1 MYNSVPTH
9 QIWKNSRIP
18 QRRTERVPLRFNEE
32 KFQTMKIIVV
42 ESDVS
47 TNYNLQLLLEGELS
61 TEWTLGYETVER
73 AVQQAPWDEATILLT
88 DVFLSDRSGIE
99 LLAWVHENH
108 PHINS
113 MVFTSHDHHDTVLNA
128 IKAGACGYLLKSSSP
143 RELIESL
150 NQLIAGGAPMSP
162 RIARK
167 LVQGMQ
173 RSEVS
178 RTYCENLLTSR
189 EREILLYVEQGL
201 AYKEIADA
209 LSISPHTVHT
219 HVKKIYE
226 KVEADGR
233 QALINKAR
241 RMGWI

>member
-1 MYNSVPTH
+1 MP
-9 QIWKNSRIP
+9 I
-18 QRRTERVPLRFNEE
+18 RFNEE
-32 KFQTMKIIVV
+32 KCQTMKIIIV
-42 ESDVS
+42 ESDIS
-47 TNYNLQLLLEGELS
+47 TNYNLQLLLEGEPS

-73 AVQQAPWDEATILLT
+73 AIEQAPWDEATILLT
-88 DVFLSDRSGIE
+88 DVSLSDQSGIE
-99 LLAWVHENH
+99 LIAWVHENY

-143 RELIESL
+143 RQLIESL
-150 NQLIAGGAPMSP
+150 EELVGGGAPMSP

-167 LVQGMQ
+167 VILGIQQ
-173 RSEVS
+173 PELSHTTS
-178 RTYCENLLTSR
+178 ENLLTSR
-189 EREILLYVEQGL
+189 EREILIYVERGL

-219 HVKKIYE
+219 HLKRIYE

-233 QALINKAR
+233 QAVINKAR

>member
-1 MYNSVPTH
+1 
-9 QIWKNSRIP
+9 
-18 QRRTERVPLRFNEE
+18 
-32 KFQTMKIIVV
+32 MKIIFV
-42 ESDVS
+42 ESDIS
-47 TNYNLQLLLEGELS
+47 TNNNLQLLLEGEQN
-61 TEWTLGYETVER
+61 TEWAVGYKTVEE
-73 AVQQAPWDEATILLT
+73 AIEQAPWDEATILLT
-88 DVFLSDRSGIE
+88 DVILTDMSGID
-99 LLAWVHENH
+99 LLSWVHENY

-113 MVFTSHDHHDTVLNA
+113 MVFTSHDHHETVLKA

-150 NQLIAGGAPMSP
+150 GQLVGGGAPMSP
-162 RIARK
+162 RIARQVI
-167 LVQGMQ
+167 LGMQ
-173 RSEVS
+173 QPEFSS
-178 RTYCENLLTSR
+178 TLPENLLTAR

-201 AYKEIADA
+201 AYKEIAEQ

-233 QALINKAR
+233 QAVINKAR

>member
-1 MYNSVPTH
+1 
-9 QIWKNSRIP
+9 
-18 QRRTERVPLRFNEE
+18 
-32 KFQTMKIIVV
+32 MKIIFV
-42 ESDVS
+42 ESDLSV
-47 TNYNLQLLLEGELS
+47 NNNLQLLLEGEQN
-61 TEWTLGYETVER
+61 TEWAMGYKTVEE
-73 AVQQAPWDEATILLT
+73 AIEQAPWDDATILLT
-88 DVFLSDRSGIE
+88 DVILSDMSGID
-99 LLAWVHENH
+99 LLSWARENY

-113 MVFTSHDHHDTVLNA
+113 MVFTSHDHRDTVLNA

-150 NQLIAGGAPMSP
+150 AQLVGGGAPMSP
-162 RIARK
+162 RIARQVI
-167 LVQGMQ
+167 LGMQ
-173 RSEVS
+173 QPKFSS
-178 RTYCENLLTSR
+178 TLPENLLTTR
-189 EREILLYVEQGL
+189 EREILLLVDRGL

-233 QALINKAR
+233 QAVISKAR